1 MKKLLML
8 ISAILYL
15 QSCTQNKE
23 IGISQITDIHES
35 SAISGSEY
43 DEVFALHENENVPE
57 KSKVQDPAKEWL
69 ESLFKCTN
77 GNKFCFYLETEEKA
91 TTKRFYEFMID
102 SEQIYGAT
110 NIAQDEMPLA
120 KKKYQEKWAKIYTL
134 RKDMEPW
141 LFGRAQDDMEN
152 IKNVEIEK
160 IADLT
165 YRVFVDFDD
174 SYRTLN
180 EVTLVKNKN
189 SYLIDYCKTEFMEW
203 TVKILTFL

>member
-8 ISAILYL
+8 ISAILCL
-15 QSCTQNKE
+15 QSCTHNTE
-23 IGISQITDIHES
+23 TGISQITDIHES
-35 SAISGSEY
+35 SATSASED
-43 DEVFALHENENVPE
+43 DEVFELHENGNVTE
-57 KSKVQDPAKEWL
+57 KSTVQNPAQEWL

-102 SEQIYGAT
+102 SEEIYGAT
-110 NIAQDEMPLA
+110 NLSEEEMPLA
-120 KKKYQEKWAKIYTL
+120 RKKYQEKWSRIYTL
-134 RKDMEPW
+134 RTNMEPW

-152 IKNVEIEK
+152 IKNVKIEK
-160 IADLT
+160 IGDLK
-165 YRVFVDFDD
+165 YRVFVYFDD

-189 SYLIDYCKTEFMEW
+189 SYLIDYSTTEF
-203 TVKILTFL
+203 LN

>member
-1 MKKLLML
+1 ML
-8 ISAILYL
+8 ISAILCL

-23 IGISQITDIHES
+23 TGISQITEIQKS
-35 SAISGSEY
+35 SAISASED
-43 DEVFALHENENVPE
+43 DEVFAFNENVTE
-57 KSKVQDPAKEWL
+57 KSATQDPAKEWL

-110 NIAQDEMPLA
+110 NIAEDEMPLA

-160 IADLT
+160 IADLK

-189 SYLIDYCKTEFMEW
+189 SYSIDYCKTEFLE
-203 TVKILTFL
+203 

>member
-23 IGISQITDIHES
+23 TGISQKTEIHES
-35 SAISGSEY
+35 SAISIGED
-43 DEVFALHENENVPE
+43 DEVFALHENENVTE
-57 KSKVQDPAKEWL
+57 KSTVQDPAKEWL
-69 ESLFKCTN
+69 ESLFRCAN

-110 NIAQDEMPLA
+110 NIAEEEMPLA
-120 KKKYQEKWAKIYTL
+120 KKKYQEKWSRIYTL

-141 LFGRAQDDMEN
+141 LFGRAQDDMEH
-152 IKNVEIEK
+152 IKNVKIEK
-160 IADLT
+160 IADLK
-165 YRVFVDFDD
+165 YRIFVDFDD

-180 EVTLVKNKN
+180 EVTLVKNKR
-189 SYLIDYCKTEFMEW
+189 SFLIDYCKTEF
-203 TVKILTFL
+203 LD

>member
-1 MKKLLML
+1 ML

-23 IGISQITDIHES
+23 TGLSQKTDIQES
-35 SAISGSEY
+35 SAISATED
-43 DEVFALHENENVPE
+43 DEVFALHENENGTE
-57 KSKVQDPAKEWL
+57 KSMAQDPTKEWL

-91 TTKRFYEFMID
+91 TTKRVYEFMID
-102 SEQIYGAT
+102 SEEIYGAT
-110 NIAQDEMPLA
+110 NLSDEEMPLA
-120 KKKYQEKWAKIYTL
+120 KKKYHEKWAKIYTL

-141 LFGRAQDDMEN
+141 LFGRAQDDMEH
-152 IKNVEIEK
+152 IKNVKIEK
-160 IADLT
+160 IADLK

-174 SYRTLN
+174 SYRTVN

-189 SYLIDYCKTEFMEW
+189 SYLIEYCKTEF
-203 TVKILTFL
+203 LD

>member
-1 MKKLLML
+1 ML

-15 QSCTQNKE
+15 QSCTQNTE
-23 IGISQITDIHES
+23 TGISQITEIQES
-35 SAISGSEY
+35 SAISTDKD
-43 DEVFALHENENVPE
+43 DEVFALHENENVTE
-57 KSKVQDPAKEWL
+57 KSTKQDPAKEWL

-102 SEQIYGAT
+102 SEEIYGAT
-110 NIAQDEMPLA
+110 NLSEEEMPLA
-120 KKKYQEKWAKIYTL
+120 KKKYQEKWAKFYTL

-160 IADLT
+160 IANLT

-189 SYLIDYCKTEFMEW
+189 SYLIDYSTTEF
-203 TVKILTFL
+203 LN

>member
-8 ISAILYL
+8 ISAILCL

-23 IGISQITDIHES
+23 TGISQITEIQES
-35 SAISGSEY
+35 SAISTDKD
-43 DEVFALHENENVPE
+43 DEVFALHENENVTE
-57 KSKVQDPAKEWL
+57 KSTKQDPAKEWL

-102 SEQIYGAT
+102 SEEIYGAT
-110 NIAQDEMPLA
+110 NLSEEEMPLA
-120 KKKYQEKWAKIYTL
+120 RKKYQEKWSRIYTL
-134 RKDMEPW
+134 RTNMEPW

-160 IADLT
+160 IANLT

-189 SYLIDYCKTEFMEW
+189 SYLIDYSTTEF
-203 TVKILTFL
+203 LN

>member
-15 QSCTQNKE
+15 QACTQNTE
-23 IGISQITDIHES
+23 TEISQKNEIKES

-57 KSKVQDPAKEWL
+57 KSATQDPAKEWL

-102 SEQIYGAT
+102 SEEIYGAT
-110 NIAQDEMPLA
+110 NLSEEEMPLA
-120 KKKYQEKWAKIYTL
+120 KKKYQKKWAKIYTL
-134 RKDMEPW
+134 RTNMEPW

-152 IKNVEIEK
+152 IKNVKIEK
-160 IADLT
+160 IGDLK
-165 YRVFVDFDD
+165 YRVFVYFDD

-180 EVTLVKNKN
+180 EVTVVKNKN
-189 SYLIDYCKTEFMEW
+189 SYLIDYCKTEFME
-203 TVKILTFL
+203 

>member
-15 QSCTQNKE
+15 QSCTQNTE
-23 IGISQITDIHES
+23 TGISQITEIQES
-35 SAISGSEY
+35 SAISTDKD
-43 DEVFALHENENVPE
+43 DEVFALHENENVTE
-57 KSKVQDPAKEWL
+57 KSTKQDPAKEWL

-102 SEQIYGAT
+102 SEEIYGAT
-110 NIAQDEMPLA
+110 NLSEEEMPLA
-120 KKKYQEKWAKIYTL
+120 KKKYQEKWAKFYTL

-160 IADLT
+160 IANLT

-189 SYLIDYCKTEFMEW
+189 SYLIDYSTTEF
-203 TVKILTFL
+203 LN

>member
-15 QSCTQNKE
+15 QSCTQNKDT
-23 IGISQITDIHES
+23 GISQITEIQES
-35 SAISGSEY
+35 SAISTDKD
-43 DEVFALHENENVPE
+43 DEVFALHENENVTE
-57 KSKVQDPAKEWL
+57 KSTKQDPAKEWL

-102 SEQIYGAT
+102 SEEIYGAT
-110 NIAQDEMPLA
+110 NLSEEEMPLA
-120 KKKYQEKWAKIYTL
+120 KKKYQEKWAKFYTL
-134 RKDMEPW
+134 RKDMEHW

-160 IADLT
+160 IGDLK

-189 SYLIDYCKTEFMEW
+189 SYLIDYSTTEF
-203 TVKILTFL
+203 LN